1 MKGYKHLPREPE
13 LRKIHIVI
21 HITSRPMRTNI
32 ELDDALVEEA
42 FRLTNVRTKK
52 DLLNL
57 ALQEL
62 IRSRKKKNL
71 LDLAGKVQLRDD
83 YDYKALRETRH
94 TVN

>member
-1 MKGYKHLPREPE
+1 
-13 LRKIHIVI
+13 
-21 HITSRPMRTNI
+21 MRTNI

-62 IRSRKKKNL
+62 IHSRKVWIVEEQDHEESWRPRSL
-71 LDLAGKVQLRDD
+71 PLS
-83 YDYKALRETRH
+83 Y
-94 TVN
+94 